1 MFNNLTDLLYEDP
14 QSAALLTKHTPIIA
28 FRRPRNLKDI
38 LVHANIAKVKPRPP
52 GNFKCGKNCIN
63 CSRMLVSTDV
73 TSPINGYSHH
83 LKHYFD
89 CKSTFVI
96 YCIICAK
103 CSKLYIGQT
112 SNSLASRMT
121 AHIADIRNNKPNKIP
136 TTVAKHFRLANHSI
150 QDVKVTAL
158 IHASRHVNT
167 RMRQE
172 EAFMKLFVTCIPRGL
187 NIMTQ

>member
-1 MFNNLTDLLYEDP
+1 MAY
-14 QSAALLTKHTPIIA
+14 
-28 FRRPRNLKDI
+28 RRPSNLKDI
-38 LVHANIAKVKPRPP
+38 LVHANINPIKPRPR
-52 GNFKCGKNCIN
+52 GNYKCGKNCIN
-63 CSRMLVSTDV
+63 CSRMIVSDSV
-73 TSPINGYSHH
+73 TSPINGYRHELRQH
-83 LKHYFD
+83 FD

-103 CSKLYIGQT
+103 CSKPYIGQT

-121 AHIADIRNNKPNKIP
+121 AHIADIRNMKPNKIP
-136 TTVAKHFRLANHSI
+136 TTVAKHFRLPNHNL

-172 EAFMKLFVTCIPRGL
+172 EAFMKLFASSIPRGL